1 MKNKVLEIVDEY
13 YDFTH
18 FLFIHSNKQIYN
30 DVFNY
35 NFRTWFKICL
45 IPIYLLF
52 CLSFN
57 FMGLIFM
64 IYLTIVSI
72 LKFCF
77 IPFSYIKFPKFIS
90 NIRKLFYKN

>member
-1 MKNKVLEIVDEY
+1 MNNKVLEIVDEY
-13 YDFTH
+13 FDFTH
-18 FLFIHSNKQIYN
+18 FVFVYSNIGLYK

-35 NFRTWFKICL
+35 NFRTWVKICL

-52 CLSFN
+52 CICFN
-57 FMGLIFM
+57 FIGLLFM
-64 IYLTIVSI
+64 IQLSVVSI
-72 LKFCF
+72 LKFCL